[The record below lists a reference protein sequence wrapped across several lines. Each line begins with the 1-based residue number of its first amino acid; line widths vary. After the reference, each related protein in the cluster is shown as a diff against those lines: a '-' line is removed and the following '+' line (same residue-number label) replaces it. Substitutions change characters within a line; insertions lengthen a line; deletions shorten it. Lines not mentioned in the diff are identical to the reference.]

1 MQTRRYEVQLCLS
14 PGVYKLSPGDVANDG
29 WHGGTVSAHLGA
41 GDQPNS
47 VLIPVIEVRQLPS
60 LYSFPSNPTPS
71 SSQVPESAK
80 PTIFEVPEVTG
91 DSWSCSNGVQDGPE
105 SDVDCGGGCEEV
117 CSFREKC
124 YDDDD
129 CNVGGCDVEFGQY
142 LKICN
147 DVEIEI
153 TSPVAYEMIMAGV
166 TTTLEW
172 EVGSVPPEWTI
183 DVDVISADGAIVLE
197 IARNVTW
204 TQVKPSW
211 PGAGQYEW
219 KVSRPRQHNQPN
231 QILTTGSP
239 KIFPRSPSSCPRA
252 CTRPN

>member
-1 MQTRRYEVQLCLS
+1 
-14 PGVYKLSPGDVANDG
+14 
-29 WHGGTVSAHLGA
+29 
-41 GDQPNS
+41 
-47 VLIPVIEVRQLPS
+47 VRQLPS